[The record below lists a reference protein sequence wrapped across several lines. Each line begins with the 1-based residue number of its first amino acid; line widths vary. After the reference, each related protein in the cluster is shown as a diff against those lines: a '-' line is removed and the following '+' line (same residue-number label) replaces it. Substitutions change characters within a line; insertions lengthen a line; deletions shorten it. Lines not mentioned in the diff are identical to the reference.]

1 MSSFVIL
8 GYHSLSLATTHLMG
22 DNREFDVLR
31 NVLRCSSF
39 LDIFDHREN
48 IPPVMQD
55 ECDEIYP
62 AVLVNSFQGSRTRK
76 RLEDVN
82 TPFVAIM
89 YGPPRQNN
97 NGAYTAKLT
106 SIIT

>member
-22 DNREFDVLR
+22 HNREFDVLR

-39 LDIFDHREN
+39 LDIFDHREK

-89 YGPPRQNN
+89 YGPPGQNN
-97 NGAYTAKLT
+97 NGAYTAKLP
-106 SIIT
+106 SIIA